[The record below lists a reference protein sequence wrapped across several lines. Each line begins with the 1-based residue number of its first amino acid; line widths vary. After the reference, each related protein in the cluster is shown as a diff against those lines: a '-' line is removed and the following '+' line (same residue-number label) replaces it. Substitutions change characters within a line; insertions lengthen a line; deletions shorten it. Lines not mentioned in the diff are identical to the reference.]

1 MNEAQS
7 VVLVVH
13 PYREDAA
20 ATARQ
25 LGEWLTSVGHRVS
38 MNRHDAGLV
47 GLESAGVDE
56 DELGRDADLAVSI
69 GGDGTMLHT
78 VSLVAAHGVP
88 VLGINSGRL
97 GYLTEIE
104 RDGAQDALLAIFA
117 GRHRVESRM
126 RIDFVVNSRDGTTF
140 GPWTALNEG
149 VVEKRSQGHTV
160 HLAVDFDGERF
171 TSYSADG
178 LIVASATGSTA
189 YSLSARG
196 PILDPGLRALLF
208 TPVSPHMLF
217 DRSLVLESSSEIAIT
232 VTGDREATLSV
243 DGRATATLNDGDT
256 VMATESPVE
265 AKLVTFDSRSFHAVL
280 KSKFGLREHAP
291 GEEV

>member
-1 MNEAQS
+1 MAEANS

-13 PYREDAA
+13 PHREDAA
-20 ATARQ
+20 ATART
-25 LGEWLTSVGHRVS
+25 LGTWLRSEGHEVS
-38 MNRHDAGLV
+38 MAHHDAELV
-47 GLESAGVDE
+47 GLEDAGVEPDV
-56 DELGRDADLAVSI
+56 LGADADLAVSI

-78 VSLVAAHGVP
+78 VSVVAEHKVP

-104 RDGAQDALLAIFA
+104 PDGARDALLAIFD

-126 RIDFVVNSRDGTTF
+126 RIEFRVKRRDGQTL

-160 HLAVDFDGERF
+160 QLAVDFDGERF

-178 LIVASATGSTA
+178 LIVATATGSTA

-196 PILDPGLRALLF
+196 PILDPELRALLF

-217 DRSLVLESSSEIAIT
+217 DRSLVLESDSEIAIT
-232 VTGDREATLSV
+232 VNGSREATLSV

-265 AKLVTFDSRSFHAVL
+265 ARLVTFDSRSFHAVL

-291 GEEV
+291 GEEL